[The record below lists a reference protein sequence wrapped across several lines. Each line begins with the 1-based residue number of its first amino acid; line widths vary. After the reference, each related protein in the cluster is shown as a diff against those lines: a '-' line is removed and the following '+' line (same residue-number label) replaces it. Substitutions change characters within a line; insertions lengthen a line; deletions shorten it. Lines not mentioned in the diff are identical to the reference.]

1 MSQAAPVRRLII
13 VEDEA
18 LVAEDIGGH
27 LRNIGCEVLAV
38 IDNGEEA
45 VRQAY
50 ALQPDLVL
58 MDVQLKGAMDGT
70 EAARQ
75 IRVSSGVPVI
85 FLTSHS
91 DAAVIRRAKE
101 TEPYGFILKP
111 FSERELMVQIEM
123 AVYRHRME
131 TERAQ
136 LRREL
141 EIAHENLRTL
151 RGLLPLC
158 SGCKKIREDDG
169 YWSKLEDYFK
179 EHANVEFTHGFCPE
193 CESKFYGTRPPMGEM
208 PLVVQRKKNPRPK
221 TAG

>member
-1 MSQAAPVRRLII
+1 MAAQPIRRLIV

-18 LVAEDIGGH
+18 LVAEDIIHQLKKLGH
-27 LRNIGCEVLAV
+27 EVIAV
-38 IDNGEEA
+38 LDDGEEA
-45 VRQAY
+45 VRQAF
-50 ALQPDLVL
+50 ALTPDLVL
-58 MDVQLKGAMDGT
+58 MDVQLKGKMDGT

-75 IRVSSGVPVI
+75 IRVSCGLPVI
-85 FLTSHS
+85 FLTGHS
-91 DAAVIRRAKE
+91 DEGVIKRAKE
-101 TEPYGFILKP
+101 SEPYGFILKP
-111 FSERELMVQIEM
+111 FTERELMIQIEM
-123 AVYRHRME
+123 ALYRHRME

-141 EIAHENLRTL
+141 EITHENLRML

-179 EHANVEFTHGFCPE
+179 EHANVEFTHGFCPD
-193 CESKFYGTRPPMGEM
+193 CESRFYGTRPPHQQV
-208 PLVVQRKKNPRPK
+208 PLVVERKKNPRRK